1 MVHRQ
6 DFSFSHGYLFILKLY
21 GFFLPC
27 SYRLFDSS
35 EDPVEPSEEDKPED
49 ASPQP
54 TGQSYAA
61 TVALPSSPPASATLM
76 GTLVPNIKWNLVEFR
91 HMKGTKFLC
100 KTFSSW
106 LEKCS
111 DRTQWSNNGSNDNR
125 WFLHYSWKGRF
136 SYNSVSVLL
145 QKEALNTGLNRL
157 QIMLFLEINR
167 VLDD

>member
-1 MVHRQ
+1 MLTFSNWKLWKKKKTEQWIHRSCVILTVLCGAPSGLFV
-6 DFSFSHGYLFILKLY
+6 FSWVFLY
-21 GFFLPC
+21 IKTVWLHFVLPC

-76 GTLVPNIKWNLVEFR
+76 GTLVLNIKWNLAEFR

-100 KTFSSW
+100 TTLSSW

-111 DRTQWSNNGSNDNR
+111 DC
-125 WFLHYSWKGRF
+125 LHR
-136 SYNSVSVLL
+136 
-145 QKEALNTGLNRL
+145 
-157 QIMLFLEINR
+157 
-167 VLDD
+167 

>member
-1 MVHRQ
+1 MVLVVITHLGN
-6 DFSFSHGYLFILKLY
+6 FIFFTSTSFSNWKLEKKRKKKRTMDWQKLCHFNSTLWSTVRTFRFLMGIFLY
-21 GFFLPC
+21 YNYMFFFLPC

-76 GTLVPNIKWNLVEFR
+76 GTLVLNIKWNLVEFR

-100 KTFSSW
+100 KSFSNW

-111 DRTQWSNNGSNDNR
+111 DCLHRSNT
-125 WFLHYSWKGRF
+125 
-136 SYNSVSVLL
+136 V
-145 QKEALNTGLNRL
+145 
-157 QIMLFLEINR
+157 I
-167 VLDD
+167 